1 MAKRLHMAH
10 CGIIRKSRKVEE
22 NVYFNTLFSVKGST
36 LFNKIIQ
43 KEELGNFF
51 SALTH
56 THTFCVQS
64 TKRERNRQVTKTDAH
79 AHDMTHHLGMTHV

>member
-1 MAKRLHMAH
+1 MAH

-56 THTFCVQS
+56 THTRFVSSRQ
-64 TKRERNRQVTKTDAH
+64 RERETDK
-79 AHDMTHHLGMTHV
+79 